1 MTEDLSDE
9 RDAFLAMARAF
20 PLRTSLF
27 TLGLP
32 AFALL
37 QVLGGLF
44 NDGPLAFGLILALL
58 AVAMSV
64 VLTRYH
70 VARYRRQVVT
80 DALEPD
86 R

>member
-1 MTEDLSDE
+1 MTEDLSDD

-20 PLRTSLF
+20 PLRTCLF

-37 QVLGGLF
+37 QVSGGLLTG
-44 NDGPLAFGLILALL
+44 GPIAFGVLLALL
-58 AVAMSV
+58 AVGLSV
-64 VLTRYH
+64 VVTRYH
-70 VARYRRQVVT
+70 VARYRRQRVT
-80 DALEPD
+80 DAPKVG